1 MNASAEDDSVNEKD
15 ESLAINTITSE
26 ASSAGKEVSTGSL
39 KKVIIYI
46 YISTCFVMQQYSI
59 IFQYLVDYEGD
70 SDEEE
75 EEDDDE
81 ANDSPAQKKPR
92 IV

>member
-1 MNASAEDDSVNEKD
+1 M
-15 ESLAINTITSE
+15 
-26 ASSAGKEVSTGSL
+26 
-39 KKVIIYI
+39 
-46 YISTCFVMQQYSI
+46 CQ
-59 IFQYLVDYEGD
+59 FQYLVDYEGD
-70 SDEEE
+70 SDDEE